1 MPFSKLDYRKN
12 FQNGFE
18 GLLFNFH
25 IYLEIM
31 ILPDGHSEKPYES
44 QLAIGQTLVWVFPT
58 NLKSQT
64 WKNKNMSK

>member
-1 MPFSKLDYRKN
+1 MPVSKLDYRKN

-25 IYLEIM
+25 VYLEIM
-31 ILPDGHSEKPYES
+31 TLLDSQSEKPYES
-44 QLAIGQTLVWVFPT
+44 QLVIGQALVWVCPT

-64 WKNKNMSK
+64 

>member
-1 MPFSKLDYRKN
+1 MPVSKLDYRKK
-12 FQNGFE
+12 FQNGFA

-31 ILPDGHSEKPYES
+31 TLLDSQSEKPYEL
-44 QLAIGQTLVWVFPT
+44 QLVIGQALVWVCPK

-64 WKNKNMSK
+64 